1 MGKKNF
7 YKNKNMISQPLINNY
22 SKVLNYEDLEFFT
35 EDESI
40 EILPKF
46 SINGSSLIVLS
57 SGTYGPFYPK
67 TKVSV
72 PLWLALSLRR
82 ENKCATVIPHWM
94 NIEYL
99 NSLIQKNEETPPL
112 PEYYEQMSKLL
123 LSHCNNFLN
132 STGEIKDHIRL
143 FDLLKQYHFI
153 QYKKYQNNLFKEGN
167 LEKFIKEPR
176 KKVFT
181 IDENL
186 SWSDINLIR
195 PIILGFIDQYYYY
208 NKSI

>member
-46 SINGSSLIVLS
+46 SINGSSLIILS

-82 ENKCATVIPHWM
+82 ENKCSIVIPHWM

-99 NSLIQKNEETPPL
+99 NSLIQ
-112 PEYYEQMSKLL
+112 MSKLL
-123 LSHCNNFLN
+123 LLHCNNFLN

-143 FDLLKQYHFI
+143 FDLLKQYHSI

-176 KKVFT
+176 

-208 NKSI
+208 NKSINDIK